1 MRAVPLPS
9 RGERLGE
16 GLRATTLLCVLLLAA
31 CGGTQAAPVASSSA
45 AQASTAAA
53 KPASSAAA
61 TPAASAAAS
70 GAVSSDW
77 NALVEAAKKE
87 GSVSVWGTPGTP
99 YRQVLVTEFE
109 KAYPG
114 IKVDG
119 VFVPPAERTSRL
131 NLERQAGK
139 YTVDIW
145 ASPGAQV
152 TDFKKVGIIHD
163 LQPELV
169 LPEVKDTSGWFQNH
183 LWWVD
188 KDPPLTWNLPIGSVI
203 PMVFVNTKLVDPS
216 TFKSYKDLL
225 DPKWQGKMASTDIRN
240 PGPGFAPAR
249 MLFKSPDLGAD
260 YMKQLFS
267 PSRVKLSTDQKQLI
281 DWLGQGTYPIG
292 LFIDPGEVTVAIKQ
306 GLPLAMVPPDQFKEG
321 AAIGPNNGG
330 VTIIDKAPHPNAA
343 RVYLNWML
351 SKEGQTVWQREV
363 GDNSLRTDI
372 SKDGVNPLFVPKQ
385 GVNYTNVGTEDIALA
400 YNQPLFKQTIDA
412 AQGA

>member
-1 MRAVPLPS
+1 VKSLTSWAIA
-9 RGERLGE
+9 G
-16 GLRATTLLCVLLLAA
+16 TLLLAA
-31 CGGTQAAPVASSSA
+31 CGGQAVPS
-45 AQASTAAA
+45 QAGTS
-53 KPASSAAA
+53 
-61 TPAASAAAS
+61 AASAAAGS
-70 GAVSSDW
+70 AAAKPSSDW
-77 NALVEAAKKE
+77 NSLVEAAKKE
-87 GSVSVWGTPGTP
+87 GAVSVWGTPGTP

-119 VFVPPAERTSRL
+119 VFVPPAERNSRL

-152 TDFKKVGIIHD
+152 TDFKKAGTIHD
-163 LQPELV
+163 LRPDLI
-169 LPEVKDTSGWFQNH
+169 LPEVTDTSGWFQNH

-188 KDPPLTWNLPIGSVI
+188 KDEPYTWSLPIGSVI
-203 PMVFVNTKLVDPS
+203 PMVFVNTKLVDPKAF
-216 TFKSYKDLL
+216 TSYKDLL
-225 DPKWQGKMASTDIRN
+225 DPRWQGKIASTDIRN

-249 MLFKSPDLGAD
+249 MLFKSPELGPD
-260 YMKQLFS
+260 FVKQLFGK
-267 PSRVKLSTDQKQLI
+267 SRLTLSTDQKQLI
-281 DWLGQGTYPIG
+281 DWLAQGTYPIG
-292 LFIDPGEVTVAIKQ
+292 LLIDPGEVTVAIKQ

-343 RVYLNWML
+343 RLYVNWML
-351 SKEGQTVWQREV
+351 SKDGQAIWQREV

-372 SKDGVNPLFVPKQ
+372 PKDGVNPLFVPKP
-385 GVNYTNVGTEDIALA
+385 GASYTNVGTEDMALT

-412 AQGA
+412 GQAA